1 MPVVEKNLRPDL
13 VWRCGV
19 CGYQRWAAEAPG
31 ACPACTAHHMTG
43 MTTVEWRRLTDGM
56 AEPIMEVGME
66 TEDETKGLKKA
77 GSEAVR
83 ERDAAQSEE
92 DEAQRR
98 GKLFQEIGAFAKEVA
113 ADVRQFPQDVV
124 LDYEDP
130 DRRLGEQQSASASP
144 AAEVGAPGLADEK
157 ARKASGATRAMDE
170 RMRGPHGYEFQIEYP
185 PWRPSLTRWHRFRRL
200 IQRIVGRGRYSPR

>member
-43 MTTVEWRRLTDGM
+43 MTAVEWRRLTDGM

-66 TEDETKGLKKA
+66 TEDETKGRRNA
-77 GSEAVR
+77 DSEAVR
-83 ERDAAQSEE
+83 ERDAAQKDEE
-92 DEAQRR
+92 EAQRR
-98 GKLFQEIGAFAKEVA
+98 GKRFQEIRAFAKEVA
-113 ADVRQFPQDVV
+113 TDVRQLPQNVV

-130 DRRLGEQQSASASP
+130 DRRQGEQPSVSAPP
-144 AAEVGAPGLADEK
+144 AAEVGAPGLVDEK
-157 ARKASGATRAMDE
+157 ARKASGGTPAMGH
-170 RMRGPHGYEFQIEYP
+170 RMRGPHGYEFQIEYL
-185 PWRPSLTRWHRFRRL
+185 PWRPSLTRWHQFRRL
-200 IQRIVGRGRYSPR
+200 IQRIVGSGR